1 MAGLPLGGEEEIVLR
16 ARTPKVTIALIAI
29 NVAIYVAT
37 SYNNA
42 LMNIAD
48 KWVYLG
54 GFIPLLVISDP
65 HQLYRFITSMFLHEN
80 LIHIF
85 FNMYF
90 LYIFGRAVENVLGS
104 WRYLALYILSGLGA
118 SAFHTVFSAL
128 QGAASIEALSIPAIG
143 ASGAIS
149 GILGAYLI
157 LFPGTS
163 LTACWWF
170 FWIPFCYTLRAS
182 VYLIFWFI
190 LQVLYGYT
198 SAFSANPGIA
208 FFAHAGG
215 FIAGIAL
222 LPLLLDR
229 TRHYML
235 KMRTSLFNYIQY
247 IMLPHRTVG
256 LGTFAK
262 IVLGIMI
269 VSLIAGSI
277 YAATSIPNTSVTSYE
292 VNLVAYYTTTVFP
305 SRIVKSVIIENHF
318 VPVLSN
324 GRPQSQFY
332 SDINILFNRLY
343 ALGLLRN
350 YSLAGKTLSNI
361 EISRHVSIEG
371 VSVPVDLRIIKAI
384 YLDSGLLSYMK
395 GAMRTQA
402 VIFKGLG
409 WAALETGIVRLYTFD
424 VSLHIF
430 DLSPIRSLALIS
442 IILAVAAIYTI
453 YRRSS
458 ELALIT

>member
-37 SYNNA
+37 SYSNA

-80 LIHIF
+80 LLHIF

-104 WRYLALYILSGLGA
+104 GRYLALYILSGLGA

-182 VYLIFWFI
+182 IYLVLWFV
-190 LQVLYGYT
+190 LQVIYGYT

-222 LPLLLDR
+222 LPLLIDR
-229 TRHYML
+229 SRHYLL
-235 KMRTSLFNYIQY
+235 KMRASLFNYIQY
-247 IMLPHRTVG
+247 IMLPHRAVG

-262 IVLGIMI
+262 VVLGIMI

-277 YAATSIPNTSVTSYE
+277 YAAMSIPNTSVMSYE
-292 VNLVAYYTTTVFP
+292 VDLVAYYTTIFP
-305 SRIVKSVIIENHF
+305 SRIVRSVIVENHF
-318 VPVLSN
+318 VPVLLD
-324 GRPQSQFY
+324 GKPHSQFY

-343 ALGLLRN
+343 ALGLLCN
-350 YSLAGKTLSNI
+350 HSLAGKTLSNI
-361 EISRHVSIEG
+361 EISRRVSIEG
-371 VSVPVDLRIIKAI
+371 VPVPVDLRIVKAI
-384 YLDSGLLSYMK
+384 YLDNGLLSYMK
-395 GAMRTQA
+395 GTMRTQA
-402 VIFKGLG
+402 VVLTRTGG
-409 WAALETGIVRLYTFD
+409 VMLETEIIRLYTFD
-424 VSLHIF
+424 VLLHTFNLI
-430 DLSPIRSLALIS
+430 PIRSLALIS
-442 IILAVAAIYTI
+442 IILATIAIYTI
-453 YRRSS
+453 YRRSN